1 MSLIH
6 SHSTRY
12 SLFNQLIE
20 MSERRAG
27 GREWRESAVKLERG
41 RKGKRRGRRVGEG
54 PPRETGRQTERETRS
69 GGVKSGELTTG
80 GGDGSIGVRS
90 GNGAGAPTGWSAALH
105 RLGAALKLLIRE
117 RLPAR
122 GVRG

>member
-1 MSLIH
+1 
-6 SHSTRY
+6 
-12 SLFNQLIE
+12 

-90 GNGAGAPTGWSAALH
+90 GNGAGP
-105 RLGAALKLLIRE
+105 RLGGVLLFIVSV
-117 RLPAR
+117 LL
-122 GVRG
+122 